1 MNNLTEREKRFLED
15 VDVYIRLLETLKE
28 DYHRPSW
35 YLTSINSSKV
45 TRVRRMIHDL
55 LKRY

>member
-1 MNNLTEREKRFLED
+1 MNNLIEREKRYLED
-15 VDVYIRLLETLKE
+15 VDVCIRLLETLKE
-28 DYHRPSW
+28 DYHTPSW
-35 YLTSINSSKV
+35 HLTNINSNKV